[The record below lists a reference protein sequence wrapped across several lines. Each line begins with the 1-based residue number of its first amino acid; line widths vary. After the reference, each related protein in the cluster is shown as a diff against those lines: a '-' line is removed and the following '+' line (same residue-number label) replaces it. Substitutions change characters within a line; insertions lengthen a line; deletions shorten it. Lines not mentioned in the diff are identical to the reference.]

1 MFKNLGAMMNFKRA
15 FLFLEVAV
23 FFFLTNITLSFFR
36 TSDFIPKPPTYLRIN
51 LPDHYYH
58 NEQVACFVML
68 EAADI
73 FTLKNVSTDNK
84 GQCAQEIDLGPI
96 NGTLYLFYKAFNSQ
110 DSLAQL
116 INISNDFIDDH
127 KIKADRI
134 DFQQIIDPKRRVF
147 GTFFTL
153 KGNVATNYQ
162 FYLTDSTSNFI
173 RGEVLLN
180 CKPNYDS
187 LRPSLEYLKIDLLHL
202 VNSLQWKKD

>member
-1 MFKNLGAMMNFKRA
+1 MSKNLGTMRILFRA
-15 FLFLEVAV
+15 FLFLEAAG
-23 FFFLTNITLSFFR
+23 FIFLVNTTSSLLR

-68 EAADI
+68 ESADI
-73 FTLKNVSTDNK
+73 FTLKNVNTDNK

-96 NGTLYLFYKAFNSQ
+96 NGTLYLFYKAFNSP

-134 DFQQIIDPKRRVF
+134 DFQQIIDPERRVF

-202 VNSLQWKKD
+202 VNSLQWKKN